1 MTAATTHQ
9 DLEHLPQLTVFA
21 AALVL
26 LIVCMNLLHGS
37 DTLAYLMA
45 VGILCSRDEW
55 RPR

>member
-1 MTAATTHQ
+1 MV
-9 DLEHLPQLTVFA
+9 QLTTAEDLRHVRELAVFV

-26 LIVCMNLLHGS
+26 LIACFNLLHGS

-55 RPR
+55 RSR